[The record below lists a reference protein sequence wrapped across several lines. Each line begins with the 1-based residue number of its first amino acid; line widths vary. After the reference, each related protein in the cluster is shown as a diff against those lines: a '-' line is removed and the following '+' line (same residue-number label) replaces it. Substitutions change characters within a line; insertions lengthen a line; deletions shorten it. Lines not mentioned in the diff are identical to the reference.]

1 MAVKITHRAIA
12 QQLRFPNRATAD
24 HYLEVIGSDAE
35 NWEVTPIS
43 SEPAATI
50 PDQRD
55 TPPV

>member
-1 MAVKITHRAIA
+1 MAVKLTHRAIG
-12 QQLRFPNRATAD
+12 QQLRFANQATAD
-24 HYLEVIGSDAE
+24 HYLEAIGSDAD

-43 SEPAATI
+43 GEPAGAI